1 MLIVAIVVVIIELVL
16 VVEVVT
22 MTKMISSVVWIV
34 TENFNSNRS
43 GPMIEFSSQALV
55 FMFPLVGEMVKYH
68 FADKVRSRSQI
79 LQAITHVP

>member
-22 MTKMISSVVWIV
+22 IVKMISSVVWIV
-34 TENFNSNRS
+34 TENFSSNRS

-55 FMFPLVGEMVKYH
+55 FMFDLVGEMVINH
-68 FADKVRSRSQI
+68 FADKVRSMGQI
-79 LQAITHVP
+79 LQAITHVA